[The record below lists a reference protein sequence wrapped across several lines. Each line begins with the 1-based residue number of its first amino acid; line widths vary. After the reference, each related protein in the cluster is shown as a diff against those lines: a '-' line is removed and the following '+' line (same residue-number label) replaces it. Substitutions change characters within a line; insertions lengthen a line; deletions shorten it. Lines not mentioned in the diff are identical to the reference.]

1 MPMINTHTR
10 MLDILQKTSTYL
22 VEQVQKGLTHSLA
35 SVSNTYNQLYFSYI
49 NQDTNKD
56 IDTFANALKNYSK
69 EYISTYGALIGEGY
83 YGRVY
88 KLGSY
93 VIKIALTEDSFQGS
107 YSNCARTS
115 RITNEFNGPDHS
127 REASLSNGEHV
138 LVSKF
143 IQGHSVSGKKVVEF
157 MNSKDRVMYDIDSEG
172 NVKEGADKKLYL
184 IDADLVFYTKN
195 HRKQSIASDEFYKNC
210 PVIADIYDIEL
221 SLIKGWGD

>member
-1 MPMINTHTR
+1 MPMINAHTR

-35 SVSNTYNQLYFSYI
+35 SVSNTYNQLYFSYT

-69 EYISTYGALIGEGY
+69 EYISTYGALIGEGN
-83 YGRVY
+83 YGRAY

-107 YSNCARTS
+107 NSNCARTS
-115 RITNEFNGPDHS
+115 RITNEFNDSDYS
-127 REASLSNGEHV
+127 REANLSNGEHV
-138 LVSKF
+138 LMSKF
-143 IQGHSVSGKKVVEF
+143 IQGHSVTGKKVVEF

-172 NVKEGADKKLYL
+172 NVKEGSDKNLYL
-184 IDADLVFYTKN
+184 IDSDMVFYKKN
-195 HRKQSIASDEFYKNC
+195 HRKQSIASDEFHENLA
-210 PVIADIYDIEL
+210 VIADTYDIEL
-221 SLIKGWGD
+221 SLRGWVD

>member
-1 MPMINTHTR
+1 MPMINAHTR

-22 VEQVQKGLTHSLA
+22 VEQFQKGLTHSLA

-56 IDTFANALKNYSK
+56 IDTFANALKNHSK
-69 EYISTYGALIGEGY
+69 EYISTYGALIGEGN
-83 YGRVY
+83 YGRAY

-107 YSNCARTS
+107 NSNCARTS
-115 RITNEFNGPDHS
+115 RITNEFNDSDYS
-127 REASLSNGEHV
+127 REANLSNGEHV

-143 IQGHSVSGKKVVEF
+143 IQGHSVTGKKVVEF

-172 NVKEGADKKLYL
+172 NVKEGSDKNLYL
-184 IDADLVFYTKN
+184 IDSDMVFYKKN
-195 HRKQSIASDEFYKNC
+195 HRKQSIASDEFHENLA
-210 PVIADIYDIEL
+210 VIADTYDIEL
-221 SLIKGWGD
+221 SLRGWVD

>member
-1 MPMINTHTR
+1 MPMINAHTR

-22 VEQVQKGLTHSLA
+22 VEQIQKGLTHSLA

-69 EYISTYGALIGEGY
+69 EYISTYGALIGEGN
-83 YGRVY
+83 YGRAY

-107 YSNCARTS
+107 NSNCARTS
-115 RITNEFNGPDHS
+115 RITNEFNDSNYS
-127 REASLSNGEHV
+127 REANLSNGEHV

-143 IQGHSVSGKKVVEF
+143 IQGHSVTGKKVVEF

-172 NVKEGADKKLYL
+172 NVKEGSDKNLYL
-184 IDADLVFYTKN
+184 IDSDMVFYKKN
-195 HRKQSIASDEFYKNC
+195 HRKQSIASDEFHENLA
-210 PVIADIYDIEL
+210 VIADTYDIEL
-221 SLIKGWGD
+221 SLRGWVD

>member
-1 MPMINTHTR
+1 MPMINAHTR

-22 VEQVQKGLTHSLA
+22 VEQIQKGLTHSLA

-56 IDTFANALKNYSK
+56 IDTFANALKNHSK
-69 EYISTYGALIGEGY
+69 EYISTYGALIGEGN
-83 YGRVY
+83 YGRAY

-107 YSNCARTS
+107 NSNCARTS
-115 RITNEFNGPDHS
+115 RITNEFNDSDYS
-127 REASLSNGEHV
+127 REANLSNGEHV

-143 IQGHSVSGKKVVEF
+143 IQGHSVTGKKVVEF

-172 NVKEGADKKLYL
+172 NVKEGSDKNLYL
-184 IDADLVFYTKN
+184 IDSDMVFYKKN
-195 HRKQSIASDEFYKNC
+195 HRKQSIASDEFHENLA
-210 PVIADIYDIEL
+210 VIADTYDIEL
-221 SLIKGWGD
+221 SLRGWVD